1 MKKTL
6 FAAAAAVALSLVA
19 APAFAQDA
27 KETVVYGS
35 IGYANIGDDFVDL
48 GGAQVRLGAKV
59 HQYFGIEAEGT
70 IGLVDDSIA
79 GIDIDLE
86 HQIGIYGVV
95 FLPMAESTDL
105 IARVGVSN
113 FEIGVPG
120 GSADEDTI
128 NYGVGIEHRFD
139 EKNGVRAD
147 YTYMDG
153 DAGDAD
159 MWSIAYV
166 RRF

>member
-6 FAAAAAVALSLVA
+6 IAAAAVALSLAA

-27 KETVVYGS
+27 KETIVYGS
-35 IGYANIGDDFVDL
+35 IGYTNIGDDFVDL
-48 GGAQVRLGAKV
+48 GGAQLRLGARV
-59 HQYFGIEAEGT
+59 HQYFGVEAEGT
-70 IGLVDDSIA
+70 IGLVDDDIA
-79 GIDIDLE
+79 GIDVDLE
-86 HQIGIYGVV
+86 HQVGIYAVA
-95 FLPMAESTDL
+95 FLPMSPETDL
-105 IARVGVSN
+105 IARIGYSN

-128 NYGVGIEHRFD
+128 NYGVGVEYRFD
-139 EKNGVRAD
+139 EKNGVRGD

-153 DAGDAD
+153 DNGSAD
-159 MWSIAYV
+159 MWSLAYV

>member
-1 MKKTL
+1 MKKAL
-6 FAAAAAVALSLVA
+6 IAAAAVALSLAA
-19 APAFAQDA
+19 APAFAQDT
-27 KETVVYGS
+27 KDVQVYGS
-35 IGYANIGDDFVDL
+35 IGYAYLGDDFVDL
-48 GGAQVRLGAKV
+48 GGAQLRLGAKV

-79 GIDIDLE
+79 GIDVDLE
-86 HQIGIYGVV
+86 QQVGVYAV
-95 FLPMAESTDL
+95 AFMPMSEQTDL
-105 IARVGVSN
+105 IARVGWSN

-128 NYGVGIEHRFD
+128 NYGVGFEHRFD
-139 EKNGVRAD
+139 EQNGLRGD

-153 DAGDAD
+153 DNGHAN
-159 MWSIAYV
+159 MWSLAYV